1 MSENDRIKS
10 QTSECAFMKLPKCQ
24 LQDVSKRLDLEICNA
39 CISGRSERH
48 LFDIKEMLED
58 MYKRVMSGDNSNG
71 RF

>member
-1 MSENDRIKS
+1 MPENDDRIKP

-48 LFDIKEMLED
+48 LFDIKGLLSD
-58 MYKRVMSGDNSNG
+58 LHARNNGGRSDG